1 MNNIIDEKANSKEK
15 EKKLFQKIKIIRNL
29 KNHLERDRITNII
42 KEFNKKQEKDF
53 FLRQKNISIGKI
65 NYVKTFIDNKHYSHH
80 SHLNHINHH
89 THQNL
94 NPNLSLGTQN
104 QLPLQNKG
112 TLKYISKMNS
122 YSSRISQEI
131 SNNKAKNVSTSYS
144 SKNEKPKTSKD
155 LLNVTNNIVI
165 ENNLLKDYFDDIRKR
180 ISEEKSKNEDR
191 ENILSQSPYCVRQ
204 NLIHQENIFKR
215 NLEEKKMINLIE
227 EKLKKKTNRKNLSDL
242 LMNRSKNYDKQNQEI
257 SIIDKNITDGNKYKE
272 NLWNITLR
280 NKPING
286 KYEKVGY
293 YNVGNKYDPIYTI
306 FNINRNIEYFN
317 NPTDYYNKKNKM
329 NSIRRNKKN
338 FYLSLNKDNYKLK
351 IRHNLDILNSISN
364 MGINGKNLLDMEDIR
379 ESKIKCK
386 KIFYNKKEF
395 DIMNIKQKEKYKSK
409 NKNKYKKNSI
419 EREIKIN
426 LDDIYKDKT
435 FAQNYQEKDFIK
447 NMYLS
452 TKFSNLYK

>member
-1 MNNIIDEKANSKEK
+1 MNNIIDETTYSKEK
-15 EKKLFQKIKIIRNL
+15 QKKLFQKVKVIRNL
-29 KNHLERDRITNII
+29 KSHIEKDRITNII
-42 KEFNKKQEKDF
+42 KEYNKKQESDF
-53 FLRQKNISIGKI
+53 FLTQKNISIGKL
-65 NYVKTFIDNKHYSHH
+65 NLAKAFIENNHY

-94 NPNLSLGTQN
+94 IPNSSIGANN
-104 QLPLQNKG
+104 QLPLQNRGSRK
-112 TLKYISKMNS
+112 ISFRMNS

-131 SNNKAKNVSTSYS
+131 SNNKAKNISTSYS

-155 LLNVTNNIVI
+155 LLNVSSKLII
-165 ENNLLKDYFDDIRKR
+165 DNNLLKDYFDDIRKR
-180 ISEEKSKNEDR
+180 ISEESSKNKDR
-191 ENILSQSPYCVRQ
+191 NKILSQEPYHVKQ
-204 NLIHQENIFKR
+204 NLLYQEKIFKR
-215 NLEEKKMINLIE
+215 NLKEKKMINSIE
-227 EKLKKKTNRKNLSDL
+227 KKLKKKTNRKNFSEL
-242 LMNRSKNYDKQNQEI
+242 LMNRSKHFDKIHQEF

-306 FNINRNIEYFN
+306 FTINRNIEYFN
-317 NPTDYYNKKNKM
+317 NPNYNYNKKNKI
-329 NSIRRNKKN
+329 NNLKRNRKEI
-338 FYLSLNKDNYKLK
+338 YLSLNKDKYKLK
-351 IRHNLDILNSISN
+351 MKHNLKILDSISN
-364 MGINGKNLLDMEDIR
+364 MGISGKNLLDVEDSR

-395 DIMNIKQKEKYKSK
+395 DVMNIKQKEKYK
-409 NKNKYKKNSI
+409 NKNKKNSI

-435 FAQNYQEKDFIK
+435 FAQNYNEKDFIK
-447 NMYLS
+447 TMTLS